1 MLCYYVCAGGIL
13 IAVRRGSIEEDYH
26 YLRVPVGFNA
36 RQLLEQLT
44 QHYRDTKPLTV
55 PNDFWSSI
63 YPDLFWKDGV
73 EDNEYDYIRIRENG
87 SEEVVLEDGDCL
99 EMTMVGHA

>member
-1 MLCYYVCAGGIL
+1 
-13 IAVRRGSIEEDYH
+13 VRRGSIEDYH

-44 QHYRDTKPLTV
+44 FGAAHYPDTQPVTV
-55 PNDFWSSI
+55 NDTPWSSI

-99 EMTMVGHA
+99 EMTYVGHA